1 MFEFFREM
9 KKSAERRSE
18 EKKKSVRR
26 VLIILSRPVRP
37 EDQGSAS
44 CVRSLTLQLSR
55 SGDSTAI
62 RCRGAVSGSLAGN
75 RRTAR
80 ASCIISCG
88 SRNGQFNFR
97 ARPDIAPK
105 LHAASY
111 ELRSFADS
119 RQTKVAGTPFALQQ
133 LRVHTFSVIT
143 NSQTQLV
150 RVISNFHFDSMRL
163 CVLKCIA

>member
-9 KKSAERRSE
+9 EKSAERRSE
-18 EKKKSVRR
+18 EKKKAVRR

-75 RRTAR
+75 RRSSAR
-80 ASCIISCG
+80 APCVISGG
-88 SRNGQFNFR
+88 SRDGKFNFR
-97 ARPDIAPK
+97 ARHD
-105 LHAASY
+105 AAST
-111 ELRSFADS
+111 LHGSS
-119 RQTKVAGTPFALQQ
+119 
-133 LRVHTFSVIT
+133 
-143 NSQTQLV
+143 
-150 RVISNFHFDSMRL
+150 
-163 CVLKCIA
+163 